1 MIAEVIINT
10 TAKQLNKTF
19 DYTIPQELK
28 DELKIGSR
36 ILVPFGNKKALEEGF
51 VINIKE
57 KSEYKTKNV
66 VKIQDNPL
74 TEENVK
80 LAKLMSQKYFCNI
93 SDCIKLMLP
102 PGTINK
108 NIDDRVKEKTG
119 NFVYLAKDIE
129 EIKLDIQTEKI
140 KSEKQIKLLKFL
152 EENEGIHITDLEII
166 TEVSK
171 SIMKTLEKNG
181 YIEIV
186 KEQIERNPFK
196 NKEVERDSKKVL
208 NQEQKECYEQ
218 VKFAINMNEYMEF
231 LLFGVTGARKNRNLY
246 AINRKSY
253 IRK

>member
-36 ILVPFGNKKALEEGF
+36 ILVPFGNKKTLEEGF

-119 NFVYLAKDIE
+119 NFVYLSKDIE

-140 KSEKQIKLLKFL
+140 KSEK
-152 EENEGIHITDLEII
+152 HITDLEII

-208 NQEQKECYEQ
+208 NKEQKECYEQ
-218 VKFAINMNEYMEF
+218 VEFAINMNEYMEF

>member
-36 ILVPFGNKKALEEGF
+36 LLVPFGNKKTLEEGF

-208 NQEQKECYEQ
+208 NKEQK
-218 VKFAINMNEYMEF
+218 
-231 LLFGVTGARKNRNLY
+231 
-246 AINRKSY
+246 
-253 IRK
+253 